1 MDNKKLILILALLG
15 GGYLIWRNSKVAA
28 QSVGE
33 APADLPP
40 VIPSDVPPSGS
51 ELPTTPKSQKDCPE
65 GYVFVPTDCLVP
77 PCEGGNCL
85 PAKSGPEPMP
95 IKGAPLVDIVDIPLD
110 PSTSPRFTD
119 PFTEFLAPKEP
130 LPTIKDPYAQ
140 IFTSDLGF
148 GGFSFAGTDKNTLAL
163 QENLKQSVVKQ
174 SNFN

>member
-33 APADLPP
+33 KPADLP
-40 VIPSDVPPSGS
+40 VDVPPSGS
-51 ELPTTPKSQKDCPE
+51 SDTPTTPKSQKDCPE
-65 GYVFVPTDCLVP
+65 GYVFVPTNCLVP
-77 PCEGGNCL
+77 PCEGGDCI
-85 PAKSGPEPMP
+85 PQSSGPEPMP
-95 IKGAPLVDIVDIPLD
+95 VKGAPLVDIVEPPVEATPIK
-110 PSTSPRFTD
+110 D
-119 PFTEFLAPKEP
+119 PFTEFLTPVEP
-130 LPTIKDPYAQ
+130 PARIKDPYAQ

>member
-15 GGYLIWRNSKVAA
+15 GGYLIWRNSKAAA
-28 QSVGE
+28 QSVGK

-40 VIPSDVPPSGS
+40 VVPSDVPPSGS

-85 PAKSGPEPMP
+85 PAAPEPMP
-95 IKGAPLVDIVDIPLD
+95 VKGQPLVDIVELPVEAT
-110 PSTSPRFTD
+110 PVKD
-119 PFTEFLAPKEP
+119 PFTEFLAPVEP
-130 LPTIKDPYAQ
+130 PVRIKDPYAQ